1 MIENIYLNAVVF
13 LWGAIYGLFYF
24 GGLWLTLCRISVVNH
39 QAFWM
44 ISSFFIRNLL
54 VVVGF
59 YPIVQQGWLPTLI
72 CLAGF
77 ILIRFVLTQ
86 RIKVHTALVMRTK

>member
-1 MIENIYLNAVVF
+1 MIENIYLNTAVF
-13 LWGAIYGLFYF
+13 FWGIVLGLFYF
-24 GGLWLTLCRISVVNH
+24 GGLWLTLRRLSVVNH

-44 ISSFFIRNLL
+44 ISSFLIRNLL

-59 YPIVQQGWLPTLI
+59 YPIVLQGWQLTLI

-77 ILIRFVLTQ
+77 IVIRFIVTQ
-86 RIKVHTALVMRTK
+86 RIKVQTS